1 MALESN
7 EKPDRPIAKFESM
20 LKTDD
25 IYFFDAEDF
34 EDIIHHY
41 LNNGKIT
48 LAKKAIGIGLQQH
61 PASVELKLL
70 DVEVLVFENHLD
82 LAEQYLDELQVL
94 DSNNEE
100 IFIQR
105 ANIYSK
111 KDNHE
116 AAVALLNKAL
126 DLAEN
131 SFDIYSL
138 LGMEYLFMDDF
149 KLAKESFMRCV
160 SFDEQDYSSLYN
172 VIYCFEFLEDYDGA
186 IIYLNDYLERNPYCE
201 VAWHQLGK
209 QYIAKDML
217 KEALS
222 AFDFAIISDDTF
234 IGAYFEKGKVLEKL
248 GRFNEAIE
256 NYETTIQ
263 MEDPTSHAYLR
274 IGKCH
279 ERLENDEMAKYYYYH
294 TVHEDPLLDK
304 GWLAITDFY
313 FKRKNFKKALFY
325 VNKALNI
332 DGENPQYWKKCA
344 MINAALNRHDQ
355 ADFSYKQAVDL
366 GNYELGTWLDWA
378 DVVLKNDDIP
388 SAIQVLK
395 QGQEFY
401 PENAEIRYKTAG
413 FYLEMN
419 DPINARISLIDALK
433 LDFNKLSIFKD
444 EFPQYAATDWVSN
457 IVANIKK
464 STGKTR

>member
-7 EKPDRPIAKFESM
+7 ERPDRPIAKFESM

-25 IYFFDAEDF
+25 VYFFDAEDF

-41 LNNGKIT
+41 LNNGKIG
-48 LAKKAIGIGLQQH
+48 LAKKAIKIGLQQH
-61 PASVELKLL
+61 PGAIELKLL

-82 LAEQYLDELQVL
+82 IAEQYLDELQIL
-94 DSNNEE
+94 DSKNEE

-126 DLAEN
+126 DLSEN

-172 VIYCFEFLEDYDGA
+172 VIYCFEFLEDFDGA

-209 QYIAKDML
+209 QYFSKKML
-217 KEALS
+217 PESLT

-234 IGAYFEKGKVLEKL
+234 IGAYFEKGKVLEKM
-248 GRFNEAIE
+248 GKYKEAIE
-256 NYETTIQ
+256 NYEITIK

-279 ERLENDEMAKYYYYH
+279 EQLENDEMAKYYYYH

-313 FKRKNFKKALFY
+313 FKRHNHKKALYY

-332 DGENPQYWKKCA
+332 DGENPHYWKKCA
-344 MINAALNRHDQ
+344 RINAALQKYDQ
-355 ADFSYKQAVDL
+355 ADFAYKQAVDL
-366 GNYELGTWLDWA
+366 GNYELKTWLDWA
-378 DVVLKNDDIP
+378 NIALKNQDV
-388 SAIQVLK
+388 SGAIHILA
-395 QGQEFY
+395 QGHEFH
-401 PENAEIRYKTAG
+401 PESAEIKFKTAG
-413 FYLEMN
+413 FYLEMG
-419 DPINARISLIDALK
+419 DTINARISLIDALK
-433 LDFNKLSIFKD
+433 LDFGKLSLFKE
-444 EFPQYAATDWVSN
+444 EFPQYASTEWSQN
-457 IVANIKK
+457 IVANVER
-464 STGKTR
+464 TLR